1 MSSTF
6 LWHVYNVAALSR
18 FSPSEFF
25 PMPLRSHL
33 SRLLAASLLL
43 GAPLAS
49 RGEAGERLVIV
60 EPEAAPEQVSEAAA
74 LLADTLGELYPGRVG
89 RVTAPEAPAT
99 GPRLFVGMT
108 GPGYGR
114 SMDICGGETLDP
126 DGFRLIRHH
135 AWRPRVGSR
144 RFPAH
149 PLRRSPEAGNEW
161 LAIAGASPRG
171 TYYGAAWVLREHY
184 GVQWF
189 FPGDEGVDLPVGRA
203 TLLPELSGTIE
214 PSFEERVLG
223 HGLSPEQR
231 AWSLRN
237 GLGGR
242 YSYNHNLHRL
252 TEPEVF
258 AAHPAWQSTIGGV
271 KRPRLDGR
279 SSQPNL
285 ADPGYAAYIAERVRA
300 YFQKRPQEP
309 SVSLGTTDSTLF
321 DTGSQTRALVEPFR
335 YFRGYPDYSDLI
347 FTFSNRVAERLF
359 EDEQVTGPGG
369 DKVLTQLAYMYAEDV
384 PTFKLHPQIMPW
396 LTSDRA
402 QWFDPECRAEDRE
415 LIRRWARTGVNK
427 IGTWDYYEGV
437 PYFIPRYYPTIIGES
452 LPYLYAQG
460 VRSFFAEGVRNPG
473 LDDPKLWL
481 AAQLLWDVD
490 QDPAALLD
498 EYFTRCYGDAS
509 GPMRRF
515 FDRCEQAWMDQPP
528 PGRWLKYFT
537 SPSQATLF
545 PLELCDELTAL
556 LDEARAQADSDQ
568 IRRRVQRVADSF
580 AFTVRMVETY
590 EIWARLAALPRLS
603 SADAAEWLA
612 AQAALEPA
620 VTGHWRSMSSVLVL
634 LRASPVNRGLPLP
647 TGEPLVRETFDQ
659 PIFGEEVAT
668 AQTQPGVNLKGV
680 GEGQWNFFMDHTEA
694 MRLEQSAQ
702 VGRDGPGL
710 RVAGSKYF
718 EMDRRLPV
726 RPGERLILRVRARGR
741 LSGDAQ
747 VYAILRL
754 RGADGAVLGRLQL
767 DALPPGEHGWLPL
780 TVVAETTAETA
791 QAEIRLI
798 IQQQGPGDWVDL
810 DDIMLY
816 ASPRE

>member
-1 MSSTF
+1 
-6 LWHVYNVAALSR
+6 
-18 FSPSEFF
+18 
-25 PMPLRSHL
+25 MPLRSHL
-33 SRLLAASLLL
+33 SRLFAASLLL
-43 GAPLAS
+43 GAPLAG

-60 EPEAAPEQVSEAAA
+60 APEAAPEPVGEAAA
-74 LLADTLGELYPGRVG
+74 LLVETLGELYPGRVES
-89 RVTAPEAPAT
+89 VTAFEVPVS
-99 GPRLFVGMT
+99 GPRLFVGLA
-108 GPGYGR
+108 GPGDGR
-114 SMDICGGETLDP
+114 SMDICAEETLDP

-135 AWRPRVGSR
+135 AWRPRVGPR
-144 RFPAH
+144 RFPAA

-161 LAIAGASPRG
+161 LAIAGATPRG
-171 TYYGAAWVLREHY
+171 TFYGAAWVLREHY

-189 FPGDEGVDLPVGRA
+189 FPGEEGVDLPTERA
-203 TLLPELSGTIE
+203 ALLPELRGTVE
-214 PSFEERVLG
+214 PSFQERVVG
-223 HGLSPEQR
+223 HGLTPEQR

-242 YSYNHNLHRL
+242 YSYNHGLHKL

-258 AAHPAWQSTIGGV
+258 TEHPAWQSTIAGV
-271 KRPRLDGR
+271 KRPRLAGR

-300 YFQKRPQEP
+300 YFQEHPETP
-309 SVSLGTTDSTLF
+309 SVSLGTTDSSLF
-321 DTGSQTRALVEPFR
+321 DTGPQTRALVEPFR
-335 YFRGYPDYSDLI
+335 YFRGYPDYSDLV

-359 EDEQVTGPGG
+359 ADEQVAGPGG

-384 PTFKLHPQIMPW
+384 PTLTLHPQIMPW

-402 QWFDPECRAEDRE
+402 QWFDPAYRAEDRA
-415 LIRRWARTGVNK
+415 LIRRWARTGVNQL
-427 IGTWDYYEGV
+427 GTWDYYEGV
-437 PYFIPRYYPTIIGES
+437 PYFIPRYYPTIIGQS
-452 LPYLYAQG
+452 LPYLYAEG

-481 AAQLLWDVD
+481 AAQLLWEVD

-498 EYFTRCYGDAS
+498 VYFTRCYGSAA

-515 FDRCEQAWMDQPP
+515 FDRCERAWMDQPP

-537 SPSQATLF
+537 APSQAELF

-556 LDEARAQADSDQ
+556 LDEALAQADSDLT
-568 IRRRVQRVADSF
+568 RRRVRRVADSF

-590 EIWARLAALPRLS
+590 QVWARLAALPRLT
-603 SADAAEWLA
+603 SADAADWLA

-620 VTGHWRSMSSVLVL
+620 VTGRWRSLSSVLLL
-634 LRASPVNRGLPLP
+634 LRASPVARGLPLP
-647 TGEPLVRETFDQ
+647 AGEPLVRERFDQ
-659 PIFGEEVAT
+659 PMFGDEIAT
-668 AQTQPGVNLKGV
+668 PETQPGVNLKGV

-694 MRLEQSAQ
+694 MRLEQSDQ
-702 VGRDGPGL
+702 VGRDGTGL
-710 RVAGSKYF
+710 RVQGGKYF
-718 EMDRRLPV
+718 EMDRRVPV
-726 RPGERLILRVRARGR
+726 RPGERLILRVWAKGR

-747 VYAILRL
+747 AYAILRL
-754 RGADGAVLGRLQL
+754 RGADGSLLGRLQL

-780 TVVAETTAETA
+780 TVIAETTPGTA
-791 QAEIRLI
+791 QAEIRLV

-810 DDIMLY
+810 DDIVLY